1 MKKILLLEDDE
12 SLNRGISLKLGKEGY
27 QVLSAYTMRE
37 AKSIFEKEAIDLVIS
52 DITLPDGNG
61 LDFGRAVRER
71 SDVHLIY
78 LTAMD
83 QEIDIVNGYDT
94 GADDYITKPFSV
106 NILVSKV
113 NAFMRRINET
123 GKEILLSEGIE
134 VSIKEMQVK
143 KSGVPVSLSKTE
155 LQMLIYLLENAGRI
169 LSREN
174 ILERVWDTYGQE
186 GWTKSNYSEKIE
198 AAL

>member
-1 MKKILLLEDDE
+1 MKTILLLEDDE
-12 SLNRGISLKLGKEGY
+12 SLNRGISLKLSKEGY

-37 AKSIFEKEAIDLVIS
+37 AKSMFEKEAIDLVIS

-61 LDFGRAVRER
+61 LDFGRAVREK

-134 VSIKEMQVK
+134 VSVKEMQVK
-143 KSGVPVSLSKTE
+143 KSGEPVSLSKTE
-155 LQMLIYLLENAGRI
+155 LQLLIYLLENAGRI
-169 LSREN
+169 FSREN
-174 ILERVWDTYGQE
+174 ILERV
-186 GWTKSNYSEKIE
+186 
-198 AAL
+198 

>member
-1 MKKILLLEDDE
+1 MKTILLLEDDE
-12 SLNRGISLKLGKEGY
+12 SLNRGISLKLSKEGY
-27 QVLSAYTMRE
+27 QVLSAYTILE
-37 AKSIFEKEAIDLVIS
+37 AKSMFEKEAIDLVIS

-61 LDFGRAVRER
+61 LDFGRAVREK

-113 NAFMRRINET
+113 NAPFE
-123 GKEILLSEGIE
+123 E
-134 VSIKEMQVK
+134 
-143 KSGVPVSLSKTE
+143 
-155 LQMLIYLLENAGRI
+155 
-169 LSREN
+169 
-174 ILERVWDTYGQE
+174 
-186 GWTKSNYSEKIE
+186 
-198 AAL
+198 